1 MGFSVVLAVAGVLT
15 KNEGAAFTLAA
26 LLAAVLV
33 APRNRR
39 RLVVAPAVAGVL
51 SLLPWSAWVRA
62 HGIHSDIV
70 RADTLGPGSLVHHL
84 GRLGPLLAEI
94 SRLWL
99 GPTGWSLAAITV
111 ATVGALV
118 AVPGRRRVVAQL
130 ALAFL
135 LTMAV
140 LVGTYLV
147 APFTGTAY
155 WLSNL
160 PRVLLLPAVLAWTLG
175 AVAATSLLT
184 RWRTLDQYRRS
195 PAPSD
200 ANIAPVDAG
209 SVRVNSR

>member
-1 MGFSVVLAVAGVLT
+1 L
-15 KNEGAAFTLAA
+15 
-26 LLAAVLV
+26 LLA
-33 APRNRR
+33 
-39 RLVVAPAVAGVL
+39 PAAGAVL
-51 SLLPWSAWVRA
+51 SLLPWSAWVRL
-62 HGIHSDIV
+62 HGIHSDV
-70 RADTLGPGSLVHHL
+70 VSADTLGPGSLVHHL

-94 SRLWL
+94 SRLWP
-99 GPTGWSLAAITV
+99 GPAGWPLVAVTA

-118 AVPGRRRVVAQL
+118 AVPARRRVVGQL
-130 ALAFL
+130 TLAFL

-184 RWRTLDQYRRS
+184 RLIPWNIPARPDSGARAAATPRTPMGAS
-195 PAPSD
+195 T
-200 ANIAPVDAG
+200 VG
-209 SVRVNSR
+209 VKSR